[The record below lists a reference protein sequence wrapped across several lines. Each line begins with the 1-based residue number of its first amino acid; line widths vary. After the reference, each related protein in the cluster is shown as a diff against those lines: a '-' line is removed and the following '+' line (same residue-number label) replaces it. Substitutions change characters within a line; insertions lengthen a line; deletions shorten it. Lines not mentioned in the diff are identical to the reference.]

1 LFNAPSCLLSI
12 DVEDWFHLIGAG
24 LDYQFIGQTG
34 GVESWGKYSS
44 RVEQNTNWILDKLD
58 EHEVKGTFFIL
69 GWVAERFPGLVAEIS
84 KRGHEVGSHSYW
96 HKLIPSQTPDQFR
109 TDLRRSLEVIQS
121 IIGVH
126 VLGFRASSASITDW
140 ATDIIGEEG
149 LVYDSSLFPASYH
162 DVYGRLKGV
171 SADKPIERLGNGL
184 LEVKLSSLTLFNRQF
199 PWSGG
204 GYFRFLP
211 YKVFSIGVRQ
221 IIQQK
226 GFFHFY
232 IHPWELDDNPPK
244 LKNLKPFYYY
254 RRYVSIRRPR
264 SRFQTLLKDF
274 HFRPIIDAVHDF
286 EKSGG

>member
-1 LFNAPSCLLSI
+1 MYNASLCLLSI

-34 GVESWGKYSS
+34 GVESWGKFPS
-44 RVEQNTNWILDKLD
+44 RVEQNTYWILDKLD
-58 EHEVKGTFFIL
+58 ERNVKGTFFIL
-69 GWVAERFPGLVAEIS
+69 GWIAERFPGLVAEIS
-84 KRGHEVGSHSYW
+84 KRGHEIGSHSYW

-109 TDLRRSLEVIQS
+109 TDLRRSLEVIQN
-121 IIGVH
+121 IIQVQI
-126 VLGFRASSASITDW
+126 LGFRASSASITDW

-149 LVYDSSLFPASYH
+149 LLYDSSLFPATYH
-162 DVYGRLKGV
+162 DVYGKLKGV
-171 SADKPIERLGNGL
+171 SNDKPIERLSNGL
-184 LEVKLSSLTLFNRQF
+184 LEVKLSSLKLFNRQF

-211 YKVFSIGVRQ
+211 YRVFSIGVRQ

-244 LKNLKPFYYY
+244 LKNLKLFYYY

-286 EKSGG
+286 GKSGG